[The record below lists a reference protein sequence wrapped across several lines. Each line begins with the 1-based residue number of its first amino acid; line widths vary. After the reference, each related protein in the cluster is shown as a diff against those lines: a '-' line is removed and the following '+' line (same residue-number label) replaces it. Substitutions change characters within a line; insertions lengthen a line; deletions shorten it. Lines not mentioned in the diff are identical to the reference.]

1 VADGGD
7 VVAKK
12 KKPKRAIRAIPTG
25 TLSAVIR
32 EHWGLGNKEILR
44 AVHAAGLTLA
54 TQTSVTQAI
63 VRIRA
68 REGDNPRRAVS
79 VSDDDASQLALPAP
93 APESSLAGAP
103 EPTIAI
109 GSARMTKVD
118 FVRPRA
124 HLSNKEIFNQAEAFR
139 PGWFRPNDVTSAR
152 WNAENSIGRNRASRA
167 DGAAPATG
175 GERVRRKY
183 TRRSPGAE
191 REPSHDP
198 ILDSKLVALRRLILD
213 VGLDNAQRVFE
224 EYATVRDGIGGSRP

>member
-1 VADGGD
+1 MADGGD

-12 KKPKRAIRAIPTG
+12 KKPKRALRAIPTG

-32 EHWGLGNKEILR
+32 EHWGLSNKEMLR

-54 TQTSVTQAI
+54 TQMSVTQAI
-63 VRIRA
+63 IRIRS
-68 REGDNPRRAVS
+68 REGDSPRCAVS
-79 VSDDDASQLALPAP
+79 NDDASQLALPAP

-103 EPTIAI
+103 EPAITID
-109 GSARMTKVD
+109 SARMTKVD
-118 FVRPRA
+118 FVRPRV
-124 HLSNKEIFNQAEAFR
+124 HLANKEIFNQAEAFR
-139 PGWFRPNDVTSAR
+139 PGWFRLNDVASAR
-152 WNAENSIGRNRASRA
+152 WNAENGIRRARASR
-167 DGAAPATG
+167 GAAPTTG
-175 GERVRRKY
+175 GELRPRKY
-183 TRRSPGAE
+183 TRRSPPAE